1 MSSLRYFTKR
11 INNISCALAEVA
23 MQNVMIT
30 GAGRTYALGY
40 NLVLRY
46 LEGGDLVVATVRK
59 PNDALSELKER
70 YGGRL
75 IILIMDIG
83 DTESVNRAAAELCGQ
98 VDHLDLIVNNAVTV
112 SPDCDKEFWDV
123 NLDYIAGTVNVTAV
137 GAMRV
142 IKAFYPLLKA
152 SKGVALIM
160 NISSEAGS
168 ITRCYRT
175 FMLDYGMAKAALNM
189 ATMNLYNTFKNDR
202 KINIFC
208 VHPGWIRTDGD
219 PNNPAPH
226 SSYEAAGILKEL
238 FEKRWNDFDG
248 HRFITNLGED
258 YPF

>member
-1 MSSLRYFTKR
+1 MSY
-11 INNISCALAEVA
+11 
-23 MQNVMIT
+23 NVMVT
-30 GAGRTYALGY
+30 GAGKACGLGF

-46 LEGGDLVVATVRK
+46 LEAGDTVVATIRK
-59 PNDALSELKER
+59 PCAELDELKKK
-70 YGGRL
+70 YADRL
-75 IILIMDIG
+75 LILTMDIG
-83 DTESVNRAAAELCGQ
+83 SSESVNAAAKELSSQ
-98 VDHLDLIVNNAVTV
+98 ITHLDLLINNAVTV
-112 SPDCDKEFWDV
+112 SPDVDKGFFEAD
-123 NLDYIAGTVNVTAV
+123 LDYIAGTVNVAAV
-137 GAMRV
+137 GPMRV

-152 SKGVALIM
+152 SNGIALIM

-219 PNNPAPH
+219 PNNPAPL